1 MYTMHYDHS
10 HKTAVPT
17 ELLQDPYLSV
27 DTKGLAAIL
36 CSFGKE
42 RLPHRSSGGA
52 IRFPSNTKKTGSICL
67 HRRQER
73 STLMTNTPTVPIH
86 LKMALTT
93 KEAAEYSNIGINKI
107 DSMLKAP
114 NCPFALFVGTKKLV
128 KRREFEEYI
137 SARLVI

>member
-42 RLPHRSSGGA
+42 AFELSELADQLRGNLSDERIFCTLTELYDMCYLDVWKEGDDFRL
-52 IRFPSNTKKTGSICL
+52 
-67 HRRQER
+67 
-73 STLMTNTPTVPIH
+73 
-86 LKMALTT
+86 
-93 KEAAEYSNIGINKI
+93 
-107 DSMLKAP
+107 
-114 NCPFALFVGTKKLV
+114 KL
-128 KRREFEEYI
+128 RGM
-137 SARLVI
+137 

>member
-42 RLPHRSSGGA
+42 GFELS
-52 IRFPSNTKKTGSICL
+52 
-67 HRRQER
+67 
-73 STLMTNTPTVPIH
+73 
-86 LKMALTT
+86 ALTDQLRDNLSDERT
-93 KEAAEYSNIGINKI
+93 
-107 DSMLKAP
+107 
-114 NCPFALFVGTKKLV
+114 FRALSAHSWSFTTCAIWMSG
-128 KRREFEEYI
+128 KRATTSI
-137 SARLVI
+137 